1 MKNSSTRLTNG
12 FQESRVETNIDRGR
26 SWNIEDHENE
36 SVVVEET
43 SLRHLLEDLTDAVS
57 FRTSSDAHI
66 KIIDDGCERC
76 SGKGCLYVCPANLF
90 VRTADGSILF
100 NYEGCFECG
109 ACAIACP
116 SYLSWSYPTGG
127 YGVSFKHG

>member
-1 MKNSSTRLTNG
+1 MKNSTTRLKIG
-12 FQESRVETNIDRGR
+12 FQGSPDDTTVGSGTLRDFRQLDSEIATK
-26 SWNIEDHENE
+26 
-36 SVVVEET
+36 EET
-43 SLRHLLEDLTDAVS
+43 SLRHLLDDLTDAVS

-66 KIIDDGCERC
+66 KIVDDGCEGC

-90 VRTADGSILF
+90 VLTADGSILF

-116 SYLSWSYPTGG
+116 SYVSWSYPTGG